1 MTLLGMSARRGE
13 RSRELARS
21 PSRRIGGA
29 CEFSTFALLV
39 LCFAVAV
46 GIVVQRGHREVN
58 GAGPPPAASVHQATV
73 PNPRSYAPVSS
84 SDDDAAW
91 IAAAAGNLGNAAV
104 DTIHTA
110 VKIVWDLAL
119 WVSNRIIGYVADSWV
134 NPVTGDRLIFN
145 AAPGAFNLAV
155 AILALAMV
163 AVVMMALASPVYA
176 TWKSWRLSRAH
187 LVRYRSH

>member
-13 RSRELARS
+13 RSRELARV

-29 CEFSTFALLV
+29 REFSTFALLV

-73 PNPRSYAPVSS
+73 PNPRSDALISS
-84 SDDDAAW
+84 SDDYAGW
-91 IAAAAGNLGNAAV
+91 IAAAAGNFGNAAV
-104 DTIHTA
+104 DIIHTA

-163 AVVMMALASPVYA
+163 AVVMMALAGPVYA